1 MVKIPGMNL
10 LPPTHIFNNTERNM
24 HVRLIGD
31 SQSAVD
37 VRRIKC
43 LEYRRNMYWSNATR
57 LSKHFDRSLK
67 KMRHINSRLFPFK
80 AFYFTVCVSVIFHCS
95 SNK

>member
-10 LPPTHIFNNTERNM
+10 LPSTHIFNNTERNI

-43 LEYRRNMYWSNATR
+43 LKSTEETR
-57 LSKHFDRSLK
+57 TGQMQLVFRSTLIG
-67 KMRHINSRLFPFK
+67 H
-80 AFYFTVCVSVIFHCS
+80 
-95 SNK
+95 